1 VKQKA
6 KAPYL
11 LMGYKVPVLNSTD
24 NEQDVYALE
33 VLSGIL
39 SGGGS
44 SRLVSNLVRG
54 KQVAASASAGYG
66 MNARLPTLFLFD
78 GIPAD
83 SKTIEELE
91 MAIKGQIKLL
101 QDTLVTSKELNRIKA
116 QVIASAVY
124 EKDSNFYQAMQLGM
138 LETVGIGWQ
147 KEADYV
153 DKVKSVTAVQVQA
166 AAQKYLI
173 EDHLTVMQ
181 MLPQRDALAAKELAH
196 GH

>member
-44 SRLVSNLVRG
+44 SRLASNLVRG
-54 KQVAASASAGYG
+54 EQVAASVSAGYD

-78 GIPAD
+78 GIPAE
-83 SKTIEELE
+83 SNTLQELE
-91 MAIKGQIKLL
+91 SAIKGQIKLL
-101 QDTLVTSKELNRIKA
+101 KDTLVTAKELDRIKA

-147 KEADYV
+147 KESEYV
-153 DKVKSVTAVQVQA
+153 GKVKSVTVEQIQSA
-166 AAQKYLI
+166 ANKYLV
-173 EDHLTVMQ
+173 EDHLTVVQ
-181 MLPQRDALAAKELAH
+181 MLPQNDVLAAKELAH
-196 GH
+196 VR